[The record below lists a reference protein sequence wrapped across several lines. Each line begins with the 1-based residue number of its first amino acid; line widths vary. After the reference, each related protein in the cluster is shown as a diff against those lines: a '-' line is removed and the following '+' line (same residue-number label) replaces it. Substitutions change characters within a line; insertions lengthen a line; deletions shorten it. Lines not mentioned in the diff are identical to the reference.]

1 MDLSFFQSLL
11 LSSQAPWLPEAAI
24 QRWGLHAAWSLV
36 LGSLTFLLCTKFN
49 FRWRAWVVTA
59 IAAWSLWQG
68 PESPSYWL
76 GLAFQSPS
84 LMSVALCLIWAM
96 QSRQITPLKAQSTDS
111 KLWPSMVL
119 ASAGILLGW
128 VLLGD
133 MLAWWSVSIYAWG
146 FSTLALALACA
157 LAFFLW
163 CVSGARI
170 VGKTFTLG
178 FTLVLLMFV
187 LTRLPSGNLW
197 DALLD
202 PGLWVVLQVGGLLTL
217 IRHRFQLRRE
227 SQATRA

>member
-1 MDLSFFQSLL
+1 MDLSFFSSLM

-24 QRWGLHAAWSLV
+24 QRWGLYAAWSLV
-36 LGSLTFLLCTKFN
+36 LGSLTFVLCTKYN

-59 IAAWSLWQG
+59 IAVWSLWQG

-84 LMSVALCLIWAM
+84 LMSVALCFTWAM
-96 QSRQITPLKAQSTDS
+96 QSLQCPTLKAQGSDS

-128 VLLGD
+128 LLLGD
-133 MLAWWSVSIYAWG
+133 MLAWWPVSIYAWG
-146 FSTLALALACA
+146 FGTPALVLACA

-202 PGLWVVLQVGGLLTL
+202 PWLWLMLQVSGVLAW
-217 IRHRFQLRRE
+217 IRDRSHWRRE
-227 SQATRA
+227 SQATLV